1 MGTLLK
7 ESRFCVS
14 NVPLLRERGHAIS
27 TADLAL
33 DHSLELTQARISVF
47 EMEHDVSRPY
57 DLDDILCMATLGNLV
72 TDNADFEINRVHD
85 ICRARFIIH
94 HFN

>member
-1 MGTLLK
+1 
-7 ESRFCVS
+7 
-14 NVPLLRERGHAIS
+14 
-27 TADLAL
+27 
-33 DHSLELTQARISVF
+33 
-47 EMEHDVSRPY
+47 MEHDVSWPY
-57 DLDDILCMATLGNLV
+57 DLDDILCVATLGDLV